1 MDEKKFL
8 NQFGET
14 FINDV
19 RKQTI
24 LEMNK
29 VLAGDYK
36 AEAIQKLYAK
46 LNHFSKEDIEIIKE
60 ISVTAIDNALF
71 NTMFMFESSED
82 FIIGAVNDDE
92 IINLNDVSDGLGG
105 EYYKWID
112 EYCVRFWNIYS

>member
-1 MDEKKFL
+1 MDEKEFL

-60 ISVTAIDNALF
+60 ISVTAIDSALF
-71 NTMFMFESSED
+71 NVMFMFESSED

-92 IINLNDVSDGLGG
+92 IVNLNDVSDGLGG

-112 EYCVRFWNIYS
+112 EYCEPNSED

>member
-1 MDEKKFL
+1 MDNKEIL

-46 LNHFSKEDIEIIKE
+46 LNHFSEEDMEIIKE
-60 ISVTAIDNALF
+60 VSVTAIDSALF
-71 NTMFMFESSED
+71 NVMFMFESSED
-82 FIIGAVNDDE
+82 FIKGYRE
-92 IINLNDVSDGLGG
+92 SLLCKTDV
-105 EYYKWID
+105 
-112 EYCVRFWNIYS
+112 